1 MAHILVPDDSYFLRR
16 RTIAILKQAGHDI
29 SEAADGKQCL
39 AAIASQQPDML
50 FLDLVMPE
58 LDGFGVLRALKAQG
72 NPMPVIILSAD
83 IQRGVKQE
91 CLELG
96 AASFIQKPPEQ
107 DEIGQILDTILPS
120 QGATS

>member
-1 MAHILVPDDSYFLRR
+1 MAHILVTDDSTFLRR

-39 AAIASQQPDML
+39 ALIASQQPDIL

-58 LDGFGVLRALKAQG
+58 LDGFGVLRELKARG

-83 IQRGVKQE
+83 IQQGVKQE
-91 CLELG
+91 CLDLG
-96 AASFIQKPPEQ
+96 AVAFIHKPPMQAEVC
-107 DEIGQILDTILPS
+107 EVLDTIFPS
-120 QGATS
+120 TGASS